1 MVISGEYYRQL
12 AQQKKEAKEA
22 RKLAKKGVASKDASV
37 SDSQTST
44 QELIDTVKSAAEEDI
59 PLENPGQETRYP
71 PAFSELVPLEDELKG
86 VQGTEDV
93 KANEEKRQKKAEAMA
108 DVAKLPVDKEVKEMI
123 DTAKTAA
130 EEDIPLENPGKETRY
145 PPVFSEL
152 VPLDDEM
159 QGVQG
164 TEDIPSKKK

>member
-1 MVISGEYYRQL
+1 M
-12 AQQKKEAKEA
+12 
-22 RKLAKKGVASKDASV
+22 
-37 SDSQTST
+37 
-44 QELIDTVKSAAEEDI
+44 IDTAKTAAEEDI
-59 PLENPGQETRYP
+59 PLENPGKETRYP
-71 PAFSELVPLEDELKG
+71 PVFSELVPLDDEMQG

-93 KANEEKRQKKAEAMA
+93 KAIEEKRQKKAEAMA

-159 QGVQG
+159 QGIQG